1 MLCRPRL
8 CGAIKEEEEKMNI
21 EEKQGNSVIPGISI
35 QKYIL
40 LSFCTFGLYEIMWI
54 YRQWKYL
61 RYNRNLP
68 VSPVKRAL
76 FSPLFFGSLVYHYA
90 ELNSQK
96 SKRNLTLSIFY
107 GLLYFLV
114 NAYSV
119 LSENYLLFFL
129 FSFCIIPLILLSNNY
144 YSTLKIKAIQKNI
157 RTWQKILL
165 GILFFINFLILISI
179 LYGHS

>member
-8 CGAIKEEEEKMNI
+8 CSAIKEEEIKMNI

-96 SKRNLTLSIFY
+96 SKRNLTLWFLRFIIFLGKCIFSSI
-107 GLLYFLV
+107 
-114 NAYSV
+114 
-119 LSENYLLFFL
+119 
-129 FSFCIIPLILLSNNY
+129 
-144 YSTLKIKAIQKNI
+144 
-157 RTWQKILL
+157 
-165 GILFFINFLILISI
+165 
-179 LYGHS
+179 